1 MRYFLIKVDPIYT
14 SAPDVR
20 DFNRHLDKK
29 HLTKEEHYKIK
40 NRFLI
45 TVEPQNKTIFTDVCV
60 TPSFMV
66 TGKLKSVIDLYIPK
80 TVYKEVVL
88 LDQKNSKVET
98 YYLPILPQVD
108 CLTIESELLPN
119 NLGVKKIVLDLEKA
133 NNYSLFRI
141 AHLINDYFI
150 VRLDM
155 AESILRRGAIGVHL
169 EEVSIRREK

>member
-1 MRYFLIKVDPIYT
+1 MRYFLMKVDPIYT

-29 HLTKEEHYKIK
+29 HLTKDEHYKIK
-40 NRFLI
+40 NRLLLI
-45 TVEPQNKTIFTDVCV
+45 VEPQTKTLFTDVCM

-66 TGKLKSVIDLYIPK
+66 TGKLKPIIDLYIPK

-88 LDQKNSKVET
+88 LDQRNSKAET
-98 YYLPILPQVD
+98 YYLPILPQVE

-119 NLGVKKIVLDLEKA
+119 NLGVKKIVLDSEKVKD
-133 NNYSLFRI
+133 YSLFRI
-141 AHLINDYFI
+141 TNLINDYFI

-155 AESILRRGAIGVHL
+155 AESFLRRGAIGVYL
-169 EEVSIRREK
+169 EEISIGE